1 MTPPLVSEARRIAAE
16 LGGDSGVVQGPLQGY
31 HHETYVLRLPGDS
44 RVVKVREPRAEILWF
59 DRRCFLSEE
68 QLLRALRGR
77 ISRIPDIVDVE
88 GMGFQSF
95 IEGRTVGRHLW
106 RGGRVP
112 DAVFDQILELFREL
126 TMVTPDVLLVER
138 RCGAEDRA
146 EDGDCDGFLDRLI
159 AFCEEQ
165 VFERN
170 HGRFGSLF
178 GELGLD
184 AESFTRLRKN
194 VSGLRERAFCLLHGD
209 IHRNNLIVDP
219 VGRVWAIDWE
229 LAMFGD
235 PLYDLATHLH
245 LMRYPADQ
253 GRRMARSWC
262 EVVERTWS
270 GGSRGWEEDLHKIL
284 EFKKAQSVFTDVV
297 RVSESLSVRE
307 GSAFDWVSLPWAAR
321 KLQKVL
327 VDGAG
332 ALVLDRVPSRPQ
344 IMGALAR
351 WHRAQEA

>member
-16 LGGDSGVVQGPLQGY
+16 LGGDSGVVKGPLQGY
-31 HHETYVLRLPGDS
+31 HHETYVLCLPGDS

-77 ISRIPDIVDVE
+77 ISRVPDIVDVE
-88 GMGFQSF
+88 GMGFQGF

-112 DAVFDQILELFREL
+112 DAVFDQILGLFREL
-126 TMVTPDVLLVER
+126 TRITPESLPVAR
-138 RCGAEDRA
+138 RCVDEDRPA
-146 EDGDCDGFLDRLI
+146 DGDCDGFLDRLI

-170 HGRFGSLF
+170 HGRSGTLF
-178 GELGLD
+178 GELGLEG
-184 AESFTRLRKN
+184 ESFTRLRKN

-219 VGRVWAIDWE
+219 EGRLWTIDWE

-235 PLYDLATHLH
+235 PLYDLASHLH
-245 LMRYPADQ
+245 LTKYPASQ
-253 GRRMARSWC
+253 GRRMARAWC
-262 EVVERTWS
+262 EVVERTWPGS
-270 GGSRGWEEDLHKIL
+270 SRGWEEDLRKL
-284 EFKKAQSVFTDVV
+284 LDFKKAQSVFTDVV
-297 RVSESLSVRE
+297 RVSESLLVRD
-307 GSAFDWVSLPWAAR
+307 GTGFDWAALPWAAR

-327 VDGAG
+327 VGGAG
-332 ALVLDRVPSRPQ
+332 ALVLDRVPSHPQ
-344 IMGALAR
+344 IMGALVR
-351 WHRAQEA
+351 WHRAQG